1 MMNEKVGIQMRISTI
16 GYVGKQGVKS
26 IWRNKMFSLASI
38 ATMSACIFLFG
49 LFFSILVNFQY
60 IIRSA
65 EEGVAIT
72 VFFDEEATDEQIQ
85 KIGKELKARDDVS
98 EVKYI
103 SAEQA
108 WEDFQKDYFGDNLE
122 LAEGFKDDN
131 PLANSDNYEVYMK
144 TTDNNQDL
152 IARSKSLSSTQQD
165 LVKFAQ
171 SLDGVSKVNKSDVV
185 ANTLSSV
192 NMLVA
197 YISIAIIAILLGVS
211 IFLISNTVTM
221 GITVRKEEIAIMKY
235 IGAKDFVVRSPFVIE
250 GLIIGIF
257 GAAIPLGL
265 LYVLYDKAV
274 SYVMER
280 FSILK
285 NIIDFLPVNVVY
297 TYLLPI
303 DLSWGSELV
312 SLEASLQYASI

>member
-1 MMNEKVGIQMRISTI
+1 MRISTF
-16 GYVGKQGVKS
+16 GYVGKQGVKN

-60 IIRSA
+60 IIKSA

-72 VFFDEEATDEQIQ
+72 VFFNDDATEEQKKEIGEQL
-85 KIGKELKARDDVS
+85 ESRDDVS
-98 EVKYI
+98 EVKYV
-103 SAEQA
+103 SSDDAWAE
-108 WEDFQKDYFGDNLE
+108 FQKEYFGDNPE

-131 PLANSDNYEVYMK
+131 PLAGSDNYEVYMK
-144 TTDNNQDL
+144 TVKGDNKDL
-152 IARSKSLSSTQQD
+152 IAKSKSLSATQQD

-171 SLDGVSKVNKSDVV
+171 SLDGVRQVNKSDVV

-197 YISIAIIAILLGVS
+197 YVSIAIIAILLGVS
-211 IFLISNTVTM
+211 IFLISNTVTT

-250 GLIIGIF
+250 GLIIGLF
-257 GAAIPLGL
+257 GAVIPLAL
-265 LYVLYDKAV
+265 LYFLYDKAV
-274 SYVMER
+274 VYIMEK

-285 NIIDFLPVNVVY
+285 NIITFLPVGNVY
-297 TYLLPI
+297 IYLLPI
-303 DLSWGSELV
+303 GLTMGIGIGFLGSYFTVRKHLRV
-312 SLEASLQYASI
+312 